1 MTNESKRDTAIT
13 AEMDTGRGELR
24 LVFSNGEAITVQIR
38 ELSQDMVTHA
48 TLHGLKQKL
57 VDAAALIRN
66 PDTGRS
72 ATIADKYAAVR
83 EVFDR
88 LMAGQWNKGRG
99 DGSGSVRKGGLLFR
113 ALCRLYA
120 GKPPEQIR
128 GFLNGK
134 SKEELAALRK
144 NARVAAIIEELV
156 VEELKAEST
165 KTGGVDSDALL
176 EGLED

>member
-13 AEMDTGRGELR
+13 ATVDTEHGELL
-24 LVFSNGEAITVQIR
+24 LVFSNGESITVRIR

-57 VDAAALIRN
+57 VDAAALSRN

-72 ATIADKYAAVR
+72 ATVADKYATVR
-83 EVFDR
+83 EVYDR
-88 LMAGQWNKGRG
+88 ILAGQWNKSRG
-99 DGSGSVRKGGLLFR
+99 DGSSGAGTGGLLFR
-113 ALCRLYA
+113 AVCRLYA
-120 GKPPEQIR
+120 QRTPEQVR

-134 SKEELAALRK
+134 SKEEQAALRK
-144 NARVAAIIEELV
+144 NPRVVAIIEEI
-156 VEELKAEST
+156 KAESA

-176 EGLED
+176 NELED